1 MELLCRILELLI
13 QLNRLLVIYILE
25 FTTELPKI
33 FFILAQLIFEKSRI
47 SHVHKSSE
55 EINHQVCELHEFPLL
70 HFQESVYEQSVECGF

>member
-1 MELLCRILELLI
+1 MI
-13 QLNRLLVIYILE
+13 NILE

-55 EINHQVCELHEFPLL
+55 ETNHQVFKLHEFPLM
-70 HFQESVYEQSVECGF
+70 HFQESVQEQSVECGF

>member
-1 MELLCRILELLI
+1 MI
-13 QLNRLLVIYILE
+13 NILE

-55 EINHQVCELHEFPLL
+55 ETNHQVFELHEFPYCIFRKVCMNKVSNVDVNSLFLL
-70 HFQESVYEQSVECGF
+70 SYLSVST

>member
-1 MELLCRILELLI
+1 MI
-13 QLNRLLVIYILE
+13 NILE

-55 EINHQVCELHEFPLL
+55 ETNHQVFELHEFPLL
-70 HFQESVYEQSVECGF
+70 HFQESVQEQSVECGC